1 MAAQI
6 GTPYNRPMGP
16 DQTECHEG
24 PRIHFDRPRAGT
36 PPLTSS
42 DFRCGPA
49 TLWGECRACAM
60 GSAELLNFG
69 PSISAPR

>member
-36 PPLTSS
+36 LAPSPPSFPRLGPPFCGRVQSLC
-42 DFRCGPA
+42 DGLGGAFKFRP
-49 TLWGECRACAM
+49 LD
-60 GSAELLNFG
+60 FG
-69 PSISAPR
+69 PR